1 MNLNFDLEKHKEDII
16 YSILSHMN
24 TNSTDKKLAIESQ
37 ELINS
42 NDSDVFIS
50 FLFNNDFIKF
60 DKAFFEDILSSIFIT
75 YTTYK
80 EENKLELLSDSF
92 KSMFENSNKK
102 KIDTPLIRYCIANFM
117 MGFYQA
123 NQFKE
128 KYPNVFKKLK
138 HYKKGG

>member
-1 MNLNFDLEKHKEDII
+1 MNLHFDLEKHKEDII
-16 YSILSHMN
+16 YNIISHMN
-24 TNSTDKKLAIESQ
+24 NNSTDENLAIESQ

-42 NDSDVFIS
+42 IDSDVFIG
-50 FLFNNDFIKF
+50 FLFNNDLMKL
-60 DKAFFEDILSSIFIT
+60 DKAFFEDILSSIYIT

-102 KIDTPLIRYCIANFM
+102 KIDTPLIRYCIVNFM

-138 HYKKGG
+138 DYKKGR